1 MKVTAILSFLMLLV
15 SCREEIKT
23 TVITIDRRDILEI
36 RIADLERE
44 KVRLLKSSNEEDHI
58 IINLNA
64 HIDSLKVLLAVKEL
78 NIK

>member
-1 MKVTAILSFLMLLV
+1 MLLV

-23 TVITIDRRDILEI
+23 TVISIDRRDILEI

-44 KVRLLKSSNEEDHI
+44 KVRLLESSNEEHPI

-78 NIK
+78 RIK

>member
-1 MKVTAILSFLMLLV
+1 MKATVILSFLILLV

-23 TVITIDRRDILEI
+23 TEISIDRRDILEI

-44 KVRLLKSSNEEDHI
+44 KVRLLKSSNEENPI

-78 NIK
+78 RIK

>member
-1 MKVTAILSFLMLLV
+1 MKGTVILSFLMLLV
-15 SCREEIKT
+15 GCREEIKT

-44 KVRLLKSSNEEDHI
+44 KVRLLESSNEENPI
-58 IINLNA
+58 IINLNT

-78 NIK
+78 RIK

>member
-1 MKVTAILSFLMLLV
+1 MKVTVILCFLMLLV

-23 TVITIDRRDILEI
+23 TVISIDRRDILEI

-44 KVRLLKSSNEEDHI
+44 KVSLLKSSNEENLI
-58 IINLNA
+58 IINLDA

-78 NIK
+78 SIK

>member
-1 MKVTAILSFLMLLV
+1 MKVTAILSFLMLLIG
-15 SCREEIKT
+15 CREEIKT
-23 TVITIDRRDILEI
+23 TEITIDRRDILEI

-44 KVRLLKSSNEEDHI
+44 KVRLLKSSNEKNPI

-78 NIK
+78 

>member
-1 MKVTAILSFLMLLV
+1 MKVTAILSFLILLV
-15 SCREEIKT
+15 CCREEIKT
-23 TVITIDRRDILEI
+23 TVISIDRRDILEI

-44 KVRLLKSSNEEDHI
+44 KVRLLKSFNEEDHI

-78 NIK
+78 RLK